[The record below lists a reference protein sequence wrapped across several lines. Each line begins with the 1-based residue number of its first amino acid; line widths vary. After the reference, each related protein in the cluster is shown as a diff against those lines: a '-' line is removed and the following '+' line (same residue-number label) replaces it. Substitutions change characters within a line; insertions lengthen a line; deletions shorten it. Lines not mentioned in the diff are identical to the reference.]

1 MSSALQASPQRHWP
15 SVHCMCLCTR
25 FSAKQDPDS
34 LGMVPLQAQ
43 RLQIDPNLSASIEGY
58 EGAYLIIDQ
67 EGSQHPP
74 GSSLVSETLGQGV

>member
-15 SVHCMCLCTR
+15 SVHCMCLCTC

-74 GSSLVSETLGQGV
+74 GGSLVSETLGQGV